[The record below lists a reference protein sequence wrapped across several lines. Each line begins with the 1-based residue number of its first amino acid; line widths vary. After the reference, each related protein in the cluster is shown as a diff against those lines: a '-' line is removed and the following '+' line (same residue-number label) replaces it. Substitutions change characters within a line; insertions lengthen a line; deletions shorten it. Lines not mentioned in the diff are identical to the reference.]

1 MNKQRHNEDLVHAMN
16 SHFRAQARGHD
27 RNIAALEGVI
37 SNHITT
43 FKQQGL
49 SGFEMSKAIQPMAE
63 QLSTMKQRAGH
74 RDYNSVMPRIAHQM
88 GAAID
93 KPDWA

>member
-1 MNKQRHNEDLVHAMN
+1 MSKHNEELSHAIN
-16 SHFRAQARGHD
+16 SHFRAQARKHD
-27 RNIAALEGVI
+27 QGIAALEGLI

-49 SGFEMSKAIQPMAE
+49 SGFEMTKAIQPLAE
-63 QLSTMKQRAGH
+63 QLTNMKQRAGH